1 MRDDCWTKSRRYR
14 KRLQQSHKSR
24 NIRVARPNNQ
34 GNKYV
39 GCQDQTGYLRYS
51 RDMTLQ
57 EMKLGDVIKVLFA
70 DKYALCKTIY
80 LSSIVKDVFG
90 FVVLGRCFERDE
102 EPQVESVPILE
113 FELGIGR
120 VKVLYADRKNVE
132 TDGIWTVVGSI
143 PVSEEDQSFLLHG
156 VGGTLFNGND
166 PVREFTS
173 IAERKSF
180 PQILTYG
187 NKAIETVLE
196 HGFKQAN
203 LM

>member
-1 MRDDCWTKSRRYR
+1 
-14 KRLQQSHKSR
+14 
-24 NIRVARPNNQ
+24 
-34 GNKYV
+34 
-39 GCQDQTGYLRYS
+39 
-51 RDMTLQ
+51 MTLQ
-57 EMKLGDVIKVLFA
+57 EHKLGDVIKVLFG

-80 LSSIVKDVFG
+80 LSSIVRDVFG
-90 FVVLGRCFERDE
+90 FVVLGRHFAENE
-102 EPQVESVPILE
+102 VPQVEVIPILE

-132 TDGIWTVVGSI
+132 KEGSWTVVGSI
-143 PVSEEDQSFLLHG
+143 PVSEEDQSLLLHG
-156 VGGTLFNGND
+156 VGGTLYKGNE

-196 HGFKQAN
+196 LGFKQVK
-203 LM
+203 LL